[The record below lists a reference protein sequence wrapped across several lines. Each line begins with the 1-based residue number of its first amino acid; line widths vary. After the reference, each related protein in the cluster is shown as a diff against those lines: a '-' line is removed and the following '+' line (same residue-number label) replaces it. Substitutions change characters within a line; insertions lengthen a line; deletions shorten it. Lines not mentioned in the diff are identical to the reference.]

1 MLTLRSVVSGYGG
14 IIALKG
20 VSLHV
25 AAGEIIALVGANGAG
40 KTTTL
45 STISGMLHPR
55 SGSIVFEGSDISGCS
70 PERAVQL
77 GIAHVPQG
85 RQLFWTMTALENL
98 LLGAYRRRPSAV
110 KRFEIADDLYRV
122 YEIFPVLKERSKQ
135 LAGTLSGGEQQMLA
149 IARGL
154 MCRPR
159 LLLLD
164 EPSMGLAPMVA
175 KQIFKVIANLRKQGT
190 TVLLVEQNAKAA
202 LSVAQRGYVME
213 TGSIVLEGSA
223 GELAHNAEIQRAYL
237 GKGYKQIFQEEGLN

>member
-1 MLTLRSVVSGYGG
+1 MLTLRSVVTGYGG

-25 AAGEIIALVGANGAG
+25 APGEIVALVGANGAG

-45 STISGMLHPR
+45 NTISGVLHPR
-55 SGSIVFEGSDISGCS
+55 SGSVVYEDKDISGFP

-85 RQLFWTMTALENL
+85 RQLFWPMTVLENL
-98 LLGAYRRRPSAV
+98 LLGTYRRTRAAK
-110 KRFEIADDLYRV
+110 KRDTAEDLDRV
-122 YEIFPVLKERSKQ
+122 YEVFPILKERSRQ

-149 IARGL
+149 IARAL
-154 MCRPR
+154 MSRPK

-164 EPSMGLAPMVA
+164 EPSMGLAPLVA
-175 KQIFKVIANLRKQGT
+175 KQIFKVIASLRKQGT

-202 LSVAQRGYVME
+202 LSIAQRGYVLE
-213 TGSIVLEGSA
+213 TGSIVLSGTSA
-223 GELAHNAEIQRAYL
+223 ELANNREIQRAYL
-237 GKGYKQIFQEEGLN
+237 GKGYKQVFEEEGLE